1 MAPYGD
7 YENKKFLMY
16 SFEMEADGEVTL
28 NDFYTFFIILNT
40 AQITLILTLIECEAW
55 EQWMTSET
63 AWFDWTRSH
72 FDNEREGIC
81 CYERQRVSWANR
93 ATKWA

>member
-28 NDFYTFFIILNT
+28 NDLYTFIFIFYT
-40 AQITLILTLIECEAW
+40 AQIT
-55 EQWMTSET
+55 
-63 AWFDWTRSH
+63 SH
-72 FDNEREGIC
+72 
-81 CYERQRVSWANR
+81 
-93 ATKWA
+93 

>member
-40 AQITLILTLIECEAW
+40 AQITLILTLIECEA
-55 EQWMTSET
+55 
-63 AWFDWTRSH
+63 
-72 FDNEREGIC
+72 
-81 CYERQRVSWANR
+81 
-93 ATKWA
+93 